1 MADGNSEPRLR
12 IPWRSADTAQS
23 LLPSSSNLDDR
34 QIIARGPGVHIF
46 KALSA
51 GGSKLEKACFN
62 LARAGG
68 WGPKNATDKVIAYLG
83 SGDECLRKLDAL
95 YLWRK
100 QYTVTPGPQKRKPK
114 EPDIV
119 KTLKKL
125 CRDVID
131 YARGYVPFQ
140 YAHAH
145 VIQN

>member
-1 MADGNSEPRLR
+1 MANTNSEPRLR
-12 IPWRSADTAQS
+12 IPWHSADTAQS

-51 GGSKLEKACFN
+51 GGSKLEKACLN

-68 WGPKNATDKVIAYLG
+68 WGPKNATDKVTAYLG
-83 SGDECLRKLDAL
+83 RGDECLRKLDEL
-95 YLWRK
+95 YLWR
-100 QYTVTPGPQKRKPK
+100 QEYTVASGPQKRKLK
-114 EPDIV
+114 KPDIV

-140 YAHAH
+140 HSRTCD
-145 VIQN
+145 